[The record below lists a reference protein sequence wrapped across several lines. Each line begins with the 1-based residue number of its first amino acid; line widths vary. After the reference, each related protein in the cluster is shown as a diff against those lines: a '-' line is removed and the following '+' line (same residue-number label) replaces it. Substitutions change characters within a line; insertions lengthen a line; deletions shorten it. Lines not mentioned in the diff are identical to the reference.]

1 MTCFDVIKI
10 NALKQTMENELS
22 SADLM
27 GRNSVVSSSQDATDF
42 GIPPEM
48 GTAMEKALSEKEEAQ
63 EVCKN

>member
-1 MTCFDVIKI
+1 
-10 NALKQTMENELS
+10 MEKELS
-22 SADLM
+22 STDLM